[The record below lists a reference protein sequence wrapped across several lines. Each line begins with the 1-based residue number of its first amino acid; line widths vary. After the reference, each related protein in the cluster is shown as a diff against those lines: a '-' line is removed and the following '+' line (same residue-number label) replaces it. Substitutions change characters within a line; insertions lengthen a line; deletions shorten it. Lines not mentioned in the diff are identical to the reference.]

1 MSAPAPRRTS
11 DLQCGLGELWEDL
24 RGCSDL
30 VEGEELQRS
39 AKRFKKRRADE
50 HKAKSLSFLLR

>member
-1 MSAPAPRRTS
+1 
-11 DLQCGLGELWEDL
+11 
-24 RGCSDL
+24 

-50 HKAKSLSFLLR
+50 YKAKSLSFLLR